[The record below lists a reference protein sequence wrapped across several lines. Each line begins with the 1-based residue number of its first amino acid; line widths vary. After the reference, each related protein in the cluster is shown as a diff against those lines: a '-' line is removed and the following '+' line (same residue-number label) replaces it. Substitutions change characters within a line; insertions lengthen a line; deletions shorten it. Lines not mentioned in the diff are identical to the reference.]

1 LPFDNVCAMAQDS
14 ERKEGVTMADIAE
27 LAGVSIPTVSKVLN
41 GRSDVSRAT
50 RDKVERMIQEQG
62 YVRSAAARTLRG
74 GRSGLVDVLVHD
86 LESQY
91 HLEVIRGV
99 EDALGRADM
108 SLVLSALHGRTRPA
122 RHWLEGV
129 KSRGSDAVILVLAA
143 SPADQLAELRRL
155 EIPLVVLDSWGRTEV
170 DVPSVGATNWVGGFS
185 ATEHLLSLGHE
196 RVAMIGGPEPLLS
209 SKARAAGYRAA
220 LEAAGVSF
228 DSALLRP
235 GDFLPDRGAAETHA
249 LFELDSPPTAIFAG
263 SDLQALGVYR
273 ALRER
278 GLSVPED
285 VSVVGFDDLPIASLA
300 TPPLT
305 TVRQPLAEMGRMA
318 VEMVVHLLEGEDV
331 QDGRVEMP
339 TSLVVRESST
349 QRRPAS

>member
-1 LPFDNVCAMAQDS
+1 
-14 ERKEGVTMADIAE
+14 MADIAE

-50 RDKVERMIQEQG
+50 RERIERVIQEQG
-62 YVRSAAARTLRG
+62 YVRSAAARALRG

-91 HLEVIRGV
+91 HLEVIRGI
-99 EDALGRADM
+99 EEALVRGGM

-122 RHWLEGV
+122 RQWLEGV

-143 SPADQLAELRRL
+143 SPPEQLAELRRL
-155 EIPLVVLDSWGRTEV
+155 DIPLIVLDSWGQTDV

-185 ATEHLLSLGHE
+185 ATEHLLSLGHT
-196 RVAMIGGPEPLLS
+196 RIAMIGGPEPLLS

-220 LEAAGVSF
+220 F
-228 DSALLRP
+228 DAVGAPFNTDLFRA
-235 GDFLPDRGAAETHA
+235 GDFLADRGAAETHA
-249 LFELDSPPTAIFAG
+249 LLDLDDPPTAIFAG

-278 GLSVPED
+278 GKVVPD
-285 VSVVGFDDLPIASLA
+285 DMSVVGFDDLPLAALA

-318 VEMVVHLLEGEDV
+318 VEMVLHLLEGEDV

-349 QRRPAS
+349 TPPPR